1 MLPYYKIFTL
11 CKAKTSSGMF
21 TNLPKPKMATITK
34 IKEIE
39 QNVIKISKIL
49 DLYFEKE
56 YFWSNTEKVNISL
69 KLNICQ
75 LADMSHFIL
84 KTQF

>member
-1 MLPYYKIFTL
+1 
-11 CKAKTSSGMF
+11 
-21 TNLPKPKMATITK
+21 MATITK